1 VTSRPVYSIGAVA
14 RMLDIPP
21 ATLRTWEERYGLPV
35 PERSPGGHRLYSRD
49 QVDQL
54 RFIKAQLAQ
63 GMAPADAHRLLA
75 ERLAAGSL
83 SFGNPEPGKTRLL
96 ILLAERDPH
105 AAELSEYFLR
115 TEGYE
120 VAAALDAA
128 DATRRSEELTPSMTV
143 IDLLISG
150 GGGLE
155 LCRQLKQRSDAPI
168 LAVSTLDTSDAA
180 LEAGA
185 DAFLQKPLD
194 PLQLVS
200 AIKDL
205 LGASAFLRRTAGGLA
220 LRPGR
225 RLAGARPAATSSWT
239 RSWAA
244 ASRPT
249 RSTWWWGRPAAARP
263 SWPSSTSSTTP
274 TPSGLPS
281 T

>member
-54 RFIKAQLAQ
+54 RFVKVQLDQ
-63 GMAPADAHRLLA
+63 GISPADAHRLLA
-75 ERLAAGSL
+75 ERLDAGSL
-83 SFGNPEPGKTRLL
+83 SFGEPEAGKTRLL

-128 DATRRSEELTPSMTV
+128 DVTRRSEELAPSMTV

-200 AIKDL
+200 AVKDL
-205 LGASAFLRRTAGGLA
+205 LGASAFLRRTAGGL
-220 LRPGR
+220 P
-225 RLAGARPAATSSWT
+225 
-239 RSWAA
+239 
-244 ASRPT
+244 
-249 RSTWWWGRPAAARP
+249 
-263 SWPSSTSSTTP
+263 
-274 TPSGLPS
+274 
-281 T
+281 

>member
-1 VTSRPVYSIGAVA
+1 MQDMTRQPLYSIGAVA

-54 RFIKAQLAQ
+54 RFVKVQLTE

-75 ERLAAGSL
+75 ERLASGAL
-83 SFGNPEPGKTRLL
+83 SFSEPEAGQTQLL

-115 TEGYE
+115 TEGYK
-120 VAAALDAA
+120 VASALDAEEA
-128 DATRRSEELTPSMTV
+128 AHKFEELTPSVTV

-155 LCRQLKQRSDAPI
+155 LCEQLRQRSDAPI
-168 LAVSTLDTSDAA
+168 LAISTLNSSHAA

-200 AIKDL
+200 AVKDL
-205 LGASAFLRRTAGGLA
+205 LGASAFLRRTAGGL
-220 LRPGR
+220 R
-225 RLAGARPAATSSWT
+225 
-239 RSWAA
+239 
-244 ASRPT
+244 
-249 RSTWWWGRPAAARP
+249 
-263 SWPSSTSSTTP
+263 
-274 TPSGLPS
+274 
-281 T
+281 

>member
-1 VTSRPVYSIGAVA
+1 VTSPPVYSIGAVA

-54 RFIKAQLAQ
+54 RFVKAQLDQ
-63 GMAPADAHRLLA
+63 GISPADAHRLLA
-75 ERLAAGSL
+75 EQLAAGSL
-83 SFGNPEPGKTRLL
+83 SFGNPEPGRTRLL

-128 DATRRSEELTPSMTV
+128 DATQKVEELTPSMTV

-150 GGGLE
+150 GSGLE

-168 LAVSTLDTSDAA
+168 LAISTLDTSDAA

-200 AIKDL
+200 AVKDL
-205 LGASAFLRRTAGGLA
+205 LGASAFLRRSPGG
-220 LRPGR
+220 PG
-225 RLAGARPAATSSWT
+225 
-239 RSWAA
+239 
-244 ASRPT
+244 
-249 RSTWWWGRPAAARP
+249 
-263 SWPSSTSSTTP
+263 
-274 TPSGLPS
+274 
-281 T
+281 

>member
-21 ATLRTWEERYGLPV
+21 ATLRTWAERYGLPV

-54 RFIKAQLAQ
+54 RFVKVQLAQ
-63 GMAPADAHRLLA
+63 GISPADAHRLLA
-75 ERLAAGSL
+75 ERLAAGSVTL
-83 SFGNPEPGKTRLL
+83 GAPETAETRLL
-96 ILLAERDPH
+96 ILLAERDPY
-105 AAELSEYFLR
+105 AADLSEYFLR

-120 VAAALDAA
+120 VTAALDAA
-128 DATRRSEELTPSMTV
+128 DATRRSEELNPNMTV

-150 GGGLE
+150 GRGLE

-168 LAVSTLDTSDAA
+168 LAISTLDSSDAA

-200 AIKDL
+200 AVKDL
-205 LGASAFLRRTAGGLA
+205 LGASAFLRASSAGP
-220 LRPGR
+220 R
-225 RLAGARPAATSSWT
+225 
-239 RSWAA
+239 
-244 ASRPT
+244 
-249 RSTWWWGRPAAARP
+249 
-263 SWPSSTSSTTP
+263 
-274 TPSGLPS
+274 
-281 T
+281 

>member
-1 VTSRPVYSIGAVA
+1 
-14 RMLDIPP
+14 MLDIPP
-21 ATLRTWEERYGLPV
+21 ATLRTWEERYGLPS

-54 RFIKAQLAQ
+54 RFVKVQLAQ

-75 ERLAAGSL
+75 ERLDAGSL
-83 SFGNPEPGKTRLL
+83 SFSEPEAGKTRLL
-96 ILLAERDPH
+96 VLLAERDPY

-128 DATRRSEELTPSMTV
+128 NATQKVEELTPSMTV
-143 IDLLISG
+143 VDLLISG

-168 LAVSTLDTSDAA
+168 LAISTLDTSDAA

-200 AIKDL
+200 AVKDL
-205 LGASAFLRRTAGGLA
+205 LGASAFLRRTAGGL
-220 LRPGR
+220 P
-225 RLAGARPAATSSWT
+225 
-239 RSWAA
+239 
-244 ASRPT
+244 
-249 RSTWWWGRPAAARP
+249 
-263 SWPSSTSSTTP
+263 
-274 TPSGLPS
+274 
-281 T
+281 

>member
-1 VTSRPVYSIGAVA
+1 
-14 RMLDIPP
+14 MLDIPP
-21 ATLRTWEERYGLPV
+21 ATLRTWEERYGLPS

-54 RFIKAQLAQ
+54 RFVKVQLAQ

-75 ERLAAGSL
+75 ERLDAGSL
-83 SFGNPEPGKTRLL
+83 SFSEPEAGKTRLL
-96 ILLAERDPH
+96 VLLAERDPY

-128 DATRRSEELTPSMTV
+128 NATQKVEELTPSMTV
-143 IDLLISG
+143 VDLLISG

-168 LAVSTLDTSDAA
+168 LAISTLNTSDAA

-205 LGASAFLRRTAGGLA
+205 LGASAFLRRTAGGL
-220 LRPGR
+220 P
-225 RLAGARPAATSSWT
+225 
-239 RSWAA
+239 
-244 ASRPT
+244 
-249 RSTWWWGRPAAARP
+249 
-263 SWPSSTSSTTP
+263 
-274 TPSGLPS
+274 
-281 T
+281 

>member
-1 VTSRPVYSIGAVA
+1 MTSLPVYSIGAVA

-54 RFIKAQLAQ
+54 RFVKVQLAQ
-63 GMAPADAHRLLA
+63 GISPADAHRLLA
-75 ERLAAGSL
+75 ERLAAGSVTL
-83 SFGNPEPGKTRLL
+83 GAPETAETRLL
-96 ILLAERDPH
+96 VLLAERDPY

-120 VAAALDAA
+120 VTAALDAA
-128 DATRRSEELTPSMTV
+128 DATRQSEELTPSMTLV
-143 IDLLISG
+143 DLLISG
-150 GGGLE
+150 GSGLE

-168 LAVSTLDTSDAA
+168 LAVSTLDSSDAA

-200 AIKDL
+200 AVKDL
-205 LGASAFLRRTAGGLA
+205 LGASAFLRASSAGP
-220 LRPGR
+220 R
-225 RLAGARPAATSSWT
+225 
-239 RSWAA
+239 
-244 ASRPT
+244 
-249 RSTWWWGRPAAARP
+249 
-263 SWPSSTSSTTP
+263 
-274 TPSGLPS
+274 
-281 T
+281 

>member
-1 VTSRPVYSIGAVA
+1 
-14 RMLDIPP
+14 
-21 ATLRTWEERYGLPV
+21 
-35 PERSPGGHRLYSRD
+35 
-49 QVDQL
+49 
-54 RFIKAQLAQ
+54 
-63 GMAPADAHRLLA
+63 MAPADAHRLLA

-83 SFGNPEPGKTRLL
+83 SLSEPEAGKTRLL
-96 ILLAERDPH
+96 VLLAERDPY

-205 LGASAFLRRTAGGLA
+205 LGASAFLRRTAGGL
-220 LRPGR
+220 P
-225 RLAGARPAATSSWT
+225 
-239 RSWAA
+239 
-244 ASRPT
+244 
-249 RSTWWWGRPAAARP
+249 
-263 SWPSSTSSTTP
+263 
-274 TPSGLPS
+274 
-281 T
+281 